1 MAWQIKGSG
10 TAEFRGEHSCRVE
23 FHLVN
28 TVTGETRRERKTMYV
43 ERKTKQEKNRCIRE
57 YRSELEANIDPQ
69 KRGVTFGEYAAEW
82 IAQREAN
89 PDIRPRTL
97 SRDKNRVRTINLT
110 FGNTPLCEISRADIK
125 RFQAAIMS
133 ADENGHAPTVSGRP
147 LSGTTAHDTRQAL
160 RHILEEAMLDGLIP
174 NNPTDGVKAP
184 SYDTKEKEPLT
195 PEQAARFR
203 ALIDAAEPRPTL
215 AAFRLCLFA
224 GLRRGE
230 VLALRWSDFDA
241 DKGVVH
247 VSRSLCAETL
257 KFKEP
262 KSAAGVRDVPLDA
275 ATVEYLERFKAI
287 QARQLLA
294 LGKSVNNSLIC
305 CTPGCDYI
313 HPENLTR
320 ALRDFSKAAGFPTL
334 TPHILR
340 HTYCTLLFHAGAD
353 VKTAQK
359 LMGHADPSVTLKIY
373 THYVESSGEKAAA
386 AVGAMIDALPESNVV
401 EFNPKLTQW
410 GVQKIAV

>member
-1 MAWQIKGSG
+1 MAWVIKGEG

-23 FHLVN
+23 FQLLN
-28 TVTGETRRERKTMYV
+28 TATDETRRERKTMRV
-43 ERKTKQEKNRCIRE
+43 ERRTQAEKKRCIRE
-57 YRSELEANIDPQ
+57 YREELETQLDP
-69 KRGVTFGEYAAEW
+69 KRRGVTFGEYAAEW
-82 IAQREAN
+82 LAQREAN

-97 SRDKNRVRTINLT
+97 SRDRGRVQTINLT
-110 FGNTPLCEISRADIK
+110 FEHTPLCEISRADIK
-125 RFQAAIMS
+125 NFQAAIMS
-133 ADENGHAPTVSGRP
+133 TDESGHAPTVSGRP
-147 LSGTTAHDTRQAL
+147 LSGTTAHDTRQTL
-160 RHILEEAMLDGLIP
+160 RCILQEAVLDGVILS
-174 NNPTDGVKAP
+174 NPTDGVKAP
-184 SYDTKEKEPLT
+184 SCDTKEKEPLT
-195 PEQAARFR
+195 PQQAARFR

-215 AAFRLCLFA
+215 TAFRLCLFA

-230 VLALRWSDFDA
+230 VLALRWRDFDA
-241 DKGVVH
+241 DKGEIR

-262 KSAAGVRDVPLDA
+262 KSKAGNRTIPLDP
-275 ATVEYLERFKAI
+275 ATVEYLKRFKTM

-294 LGKSVNNSLIC
+294 LGLPVNDSLIC
-305 CTPGCDYI
+305 CAPGCDYM

-320 ALRDFSKAAGFPTL
+320 ALRDFSKAAQFPPL

-353 VKTAQK
+353 LKTAQT

-373 THYVESSGEKAAA
+373 THFIESNATKAAA
-386 AVGAMIDALPESNVV
+386 AVGAMIDSLPASNIV

-410 GVQKIAV
+410 GVQAVAV

>member
-1 MAWQIKGSG
+1 MAWIIKGSG

-23 FHLVN
+23 FQLVN
-28 TVTGETRRERKTMYV
+28 TVTGETRRERKTMRV

-57 YRSELEANIDPQ
+57 FRAELENDYNRD

-82 IAQREAN
+82 LAQREAN

-97 SRDKNRVRTINLT
+97 SRDKGRVRTINLT
-110 FGNTPLCEISRADIK
+110 FGNTPVCEISRSDIK
-125 RFQAAIMS
+125 NFQAAIMT
-133 ADENGHAPTVSGRP
+133 ADENGHAPTVSGKP
-147 LSGTTAHDTRQAL
+147 LSGTTAHDTRQTL
-160 RHILEEAMLDGLIP
+160 RHILQEAVLDGLILS
-174 NNPTDGVKAP
+174 NPTDGVKAP
-184 SYDTKEKEPLT
+184 SRDTKEKEALT
-195 PEQAARFR
+195 PEQVAQFR

-230 VLALRWSDFDA
+230 VLALRWCDFDA
-241 DKGVVH
+241 DKGLVH

-275 ATVEYLERFKAI
+275 ATVAYLKRYKAI
-287 QARQLLA
+287 QARQLLV
-294 LGKSVNNSLIC
+294 LGKSVNDSLIC
-305 CTPGCDYI
+305 CTPGCDYL

-334 TPHILR
+334 TPHLLR

-359 LMGHADPSVTLKIY
+359 LMGHADPSVTLAIY

-386 AVGAMIDALPESNVV
+386 AVGAMIDALPESNIV

>member
-1 MAWQIKGSG
+1 MAWKISGSG
-10 TAEFRGEHSCRVE
+10 TAEFRGDHSCRVE
-23 FHLVN
+23 FQLVN
-28 TVTGETRRERKTMYV
+28 SATGETRRERKTMRV

-57 YRSELEANIDPQ
+57 YRSELEANIDPI

-82 IAQREAN
+82 LAQREVN

-110 FGNTPLCEISRADIK
+110 FGNTPLREISRADIK

-133 ADENGHAPTVSGRP
+133 TDDNGHAPTVSGKP
-147 LSGTTAHDTRQAL
+147 LSGTTAHDTRQTL
-160 RHILEEAMLDGLIP
+160 RRILEEAMLDGLIP
-174 NNPTDGVKAP
+174 NNPTDGVKPP
-184 SYDTKEKEPLT
+184 SFDTKEKEPLT

-241 DKGVVH
+241 EKGMVH

-257 KFKEP
+257 QFKEP
-262 KSAAGVRDVPLDA
+262 KSAAGVRDIPLDA
-275 ATVEYLERFKAI
+275 ATVEYLKRFKVI

-294 LGKSVNNSLIC
+294 LGRSVNDSLIC
-305 CTPGCDYI
+305 CTPGCDYL

-320 ALRDFSKAAGFPTL
+320 ALRDFSKAANLPTL
-334 TPHILR
+334 TPHVLR

-373 THYVESSGEKAAA
+373 THYVESSGEKAVA
-386 AVGAMIDALPESNVV
+386 AVGAMIDALPDSNVV
-401 EFNPKLTQW
+401 EFNPKLAQW
-410 GVQKIAV
+410 GVQRAVI